1 MLTKAGQQLPADSP
15 SLCFMFLA
23 ASLFYGSLSSLT
35 IMLEDSEK
43 KACPAKTFAALPS
56 AKSITL
62 EGICMGLIFFAAL
75 PLPLGKSFALKH
87 DASSDALAA
96 VKAKIEGKEVDVIDT
111 TKFDAMASK
120 SAAQQKRRA
129 MAAAAA
135 AESEL
140 NQKWGGDGGTELDE
154 AASQKRLLGG
164 GDEVMDEPRFIFVKL
179 PDSRLITVPFHPLK
193 KLSDVKRE
201 VECRLRLDPGDYS
214 LYINGRCKRLDKDN
228 LSLSDYGIGKDST
241 LVANVPMR
249 AGMVATRSVSGSSA
263 VKGVETSAGVGV
275 ELEKASAEEVALPTD
290 EEMGGVRGGSS
301 GMTLRPSRR
310 KVENR
315 DIASP
320 LRLGDGSER
329 GWTRQGGGKPLSPA
343 AER

>member
-1 MLTKAGQQLPADSP
+1 MLTKAGQRLPADSP

-35 IMLEDSEK
+35 IMLEDNEM

-164 GDEVMDEPRFIFVKL
+164 GDEDMDEPRFIFVKL
-179 PDSRLITVPFHPLK
+179 PDSRLITVAISSFK
-193 KLSDVKRE
+193 EDF
-201 VECRLRLDPGDYS
+201 
-214 LYINGRCKRLDKDN
+214 RCQTRDRMQTQ
-228 LSLSDYGIGKDST
+228 IG
-241 LVANVPMR
+241 P
-249 AGMVATRSVSGSSA
+249 
-263 VKGVETSAGVGV
+263 KGLFLIHKWGV
-275 ELEKASAEEVALPTD
+275 
-290 EEMGGVRGGSS
+290 
-301 GMTLRPSRR
+301 
-310 KVENR
+310 
-315 DIASP
+315 
-320 LRLGDGSER
+320 
-329 GWTRQGGGKPLSPA
+329 QA
-343 AER
+343 A